1 MSTLFAIL
9 ISATS
14 IFLILLIL
22 VQRGRGGGLTGALG
36 GMGGQSAFGTKSG
49 DVFTKIT
56 VWTTFVWI
64 VICIA
69 AVKMLGTED
78 DPLAGN
84 LGSNVAPPADGAIGV
99 VPEAGD
105 APSSDTGSSPSGETV
120 PEVPSTGGDQN

>member
-56 VWTTFVWI
+56 VWTTFMWI
-64 VICIA
+64 VVLIA
-69 AVKMLGTED
+69 AVKMLGTEE
-78 DPLAGN
+78 DPLAKN
-84 LGSNVAPPADGAIGV
+84 LGSNVVPPVEGAMDIVPETGDVPPADTGFAPSGATDPV
-99 VPEAGD
+99 VP
-105 APSSDTGSSPSGETV
+105 PTGNDE
-120 PEVPSTGGDQN
+120 N

>member
-9 ISATS
+9 LSAVA

-56 VWTTFVWI
+56 VWTTFLWI
-64 VICIA
+64 VLCIA
-69 AVKMLGTED
+69 AIKMLGTED

-84 LGSNVAPPADGAIGV
+84 LGSDAAPPAEGTMGGL
-99 VPEAGD
+99 PETDDVLPA
-105 APSSDTGSSPSGETV
+105 DTDSAPSGETAPV
-120 PEVPSTGGDQN
+120 DPPTDGDQN

>member
-9 ISATS
+9 LSAVA

-64 VICIA
+64 ILCIA

-84 LGSNVAPPADGAIGV
+84 LGSNVVPPAEGAMGIL
-99 VPEAGD
+99 PEAGD
-105 APSSDTGSSPSGETV
+105 VPPSDTDSAPSGETA
-120 PEVPSTGGDQN
+120 PEVPPTDGDQN